1 MARKKKTGGGTPGGG
16 GVATDAA
23 DSTAWAEELTALQAI
38 YEEDF
43 AFDEREQRQYRIRVS
58 PSSPSGDS
66 SKVAVL
72 VVQHS
77 SGYPKRPPGMKLDAE
92 ESRGVPN
99 LADLESGLTTLA
111 AELAAEGEVMVFNLV
126 EALRERLS
134 DDSSSDAHP
143 VDDPPVATKRP
154 LPRPRARNPLATLAS
169 TRASIPPPPTRIP
182 MTARRT
188 ATSRCTRTTTGR
200 RWRSPRRPRRS
211 SRGWTPRRE
220 GCRGSRP
227 RDFARD
233 RRGASSAAGLRPRRS
248 SRGASTAT
256 ATTTT
261 TTTTRPKGWTRGS
274 RRHRAGRTREVDAR
288 RRDARGGRAAS
299 NARSPFRRGGESES
313 SSEGSDSSSGAP
325 SESESDDETTTAA
338 SSGATRDWLRAES
351 SAGLHHASSAD
362 LVDSLVRGLSFMG
375 TAVRSFSHGHA
386 ELSRDDDSDADSED
400 DDDDVSFA
408 LGGRDGDATSDGY
421 SAGRGSTREQM
432 LHLLVG
438 HLLGLLCDAGGP
450 LPHALPALTAQLR
463 ACGAI
468 PRWLREVLLHR
479 PRHFERAFRRA
490 YDADARA
497 AAAASDRD
505 PAARWA
511 VQKFWNV
518 GTVSGE
524 DATGAEARAS
534 VGAGSHGARLGK
546 SRLGAC
552 RRRGR
557 RQRRFARSLPV
568 GTTRISRRFDRSVA
582 ARSVA

>member
-1 MARKKKTGGGTPGGG
+1 MARKKKTGGGSPGGG
-16 GVATDAA
+16 GVATDSA

-77 SGYPKRPPGMKLDAE
+77 SGYPRRPPGIKLDAD

-99 LADLESGLTTLA
+99 LANLESHLTTLA

-134 DDSSSDAHP
+134 DESSSDAHA
-143 VDDPPVATKRP
+143 VDQPPCRDETSSPASASARTARDPRVNTRVDPAAADPEPDDYGETYGDFASREDDDWEEVALAAAAEAVAAGMNAAPRG
-154 LPRPRARNPLATLAS
+154 LPRVSSSRLRARLATRRRRVVARTPS
-169 TRASIPPPPTRIP
+169 EANDGDDDDATEGGMGVRRDRDGSG
-182 MTARRT
+182 MGVTAREG
-188 ATSRCTRTTTGR
+188 TR
-200 RWRSPRRPRRS
+200 RRP
-211 SRGWTPRRE
+211 
-220 GCRGSRP
+220 
-227 RDFARD
+227 A
-233 RRGASSAAGLRPRRS
+233 
-248 SRGASTAT
+248 
-256 ATTTT
+256 
-261 TTTTRPKGWTRGS
+261 
-274 RRHRAGRTREVDAR
+274 
-288 RRDARGGRAAS
+288 RDARGRAAS

-325 SESESDDETTTAA
+325 SESESDDDATTAA

-386 ELSRDDDSDADSED
+386 ELSRDDDSDTGSE

-408 LGGRDGDATSDGY
+408 RGRRDGDAPSDGVPT
-421 SAGRGSTREQM
+421 GRGSTREQM

-438 HLLGLLCDAGGP
+438 HLLSLLCDAGGP

-479 PRHFERAFRRA
+479 PRH
-490 YDADARA
+490 
-497 AAAASDRD
+497 
-505 PAARWA
+505 
-511 VQKFWNV
+511 
-518 GTVSGE
+518 
-524 DATGAEARAS
+524 
-534 VGAGSHGARLGK
+534 
-546 SRLGAC
+546 
-552 RRRGR
+552 
-557 RQRRFARSLPV
+557 
-568 GTTRISRRFDRSVA
+568 
-582 ARSVA
+582 